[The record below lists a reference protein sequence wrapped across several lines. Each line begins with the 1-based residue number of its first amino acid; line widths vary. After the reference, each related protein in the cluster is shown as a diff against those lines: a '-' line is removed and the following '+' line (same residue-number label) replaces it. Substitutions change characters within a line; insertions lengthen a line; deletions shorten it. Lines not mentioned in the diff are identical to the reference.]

1 MGSHRAFLV
10 FMGRNFRAR
19 KEVGLPYP
27 STSGVR
33 RLFARTGKSSPTLI
47 THSRFETLPIPVGSP
62 VHPSSTS
69 DHMYLVECPC
79 LPPHHSHGAVIQ
91 SRMSSRYL
99 QLLCLWSTHCEL
111 RLTWNSIMKIQPYQH
126 PSVVHQQPGGQWL
139 CPAVCASFR
148 KATLEISLNDMNR
161 SLSRRLERSGG
172 RALT

>member
-79 LPPHHSHGAVIQ
+79 LPPPPLTRCCHTVQNEQPLLAAPVSVI
-91 SRMSSRYL
+91 
-99 QLLCLWSTHCEL
+99 H
-111 RLTWNSIMKIQPYQH
+111 
-126 PSVVHQQPGGQWL
+126 
-139 CPAVCASFR
+139 
-148 KATLEISLNDMNR
+148 TL
-161 SLSRRLERSGG
+161 
-172 RALT
+172 